1 MDNHLVHEGGD
12 SLTVKPRDR
21 QTHVL
26 IIFLEPLNEIL
37 PQYFNKLNLQIL
49 AFVRK
54 SLYKTGLCHLQH
66 RV

>member
-26 IIFLEPLNEIL
+26 IIFLEPLYEVL
-37 PQYFNKLNLQIL
+37 PQYCNKLNL
-49 AFVRK
+49 
-54 SLYKTGLCHLQH
+54 
-66 RV
+66 